1 VLNKLMEC
9 LPDVQQ
15 SHKRGCPEY
24 NSMYESLKSH
34 IYYHYEMDMGND
46 CYLDFGEVE
55 LTIPYF
61 KMGKCNTVN
70 LFDLDEI
77 ILFSFYWHNRDR
89 YKTCLDIGA
98 NLGLHS
104 IFMDKCG
111 FNVNC
116 YEPDENHYNEL
127 INNIGLNDCN
137 NIKPH
142 KKAVSNHNGIARF
155 IRILDNTT
163 SSHIEGSKEG
173 IYGPTETIEVPTVDI
188 NDIVKGIDL
197 VKIDAEGHED
207 TILEALDIKAFDT
220 MDMVLEVGSVRS
232 AEIIFDK
239 FNGLNVLSQK
249 LGWLP
254 IKTIDD
260 IPTSYKEGSLFISGR
275 FDSFYGN

>member
-1 VLNKLMEC
+1 MEC

-15 SHKRGCPEY
+15 SHRRGCSEY
-24 NSMYESLKSH
+24 NSMYESLKNH
-34 IYYHYEMDMGND
+34 IYYHYEMDMGDDN
-46 CYLDFGEVE
+46 YLNFGGVE
-55 LTIPYF
+55 LVIPYF

-127 INNIGLNDCN
+127 INNIDLNDCR

-142 KKAVSNHNGIARF
+142 KEAVSNHNGIARF